1 MGCGCGSN
9 FSGEK
14 KQCSCGRNPGGS
26 CQCNNNTWQEPMG
39 MGPDWGGSSAQ
50 TGGNASQ
57 PIAMSVTAGA
67 NGIKA
72 GQKLAFPHNQAI
84 KKYDMLKFSNFLSK
98 VKPKKPMNFV
108 NPINYSAAEDE
119 IFAYN
124 PNVIK
129 GFSRNTKGFFEKSDL
144 NNYSF

>member
-1 MGCGCGSN
+1 
-9 FSGEK
+9 
-14 KQCSCGRNPGGS
+14 
-26 CQCNNNTWQEPMG
+26 MG

-57 PIAMSVTAGA
+57 PIAVSVTAGA

-72 GQKLAFPHNQAI
+72 GQRLAFPHNQAI
-84 KKYDMLKFSNFLSK
+84 KKYDMLKFSNFVSK
-98 VKPKKPMNFV
+98 IKSNGRKNFV
-108 NPINYSAAEDE
+108 NPINYGAAEDE

-124 PNVIK
+124 PRVVKDFSTNRR
-129 GFSRNTKGFFEKSDL
+129 GFLDKSDL